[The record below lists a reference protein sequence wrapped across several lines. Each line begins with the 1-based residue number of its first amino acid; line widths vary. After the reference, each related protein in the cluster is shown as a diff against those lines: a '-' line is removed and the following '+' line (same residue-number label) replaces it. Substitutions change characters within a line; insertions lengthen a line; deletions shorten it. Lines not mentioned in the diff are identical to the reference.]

1 MRFLS
6 LPQQHSYPYTRLQRL
21 VTTLSC
27 AYTQTMEKLEWV
39 GTKISSTVRELLD
52 EERKASGTSIRWILE
67 QAITQW
73 VMNAARERKLA
84 KRRRNA

>member
-1 MRFLS
+1 
-6 LPQQHSYPYTRLQRL
+6 
-21 VTTLSC
+21 
-27 AYTQTMEKLEWV
+27 MEKLEWV